1 MNSPV
6 NLPPPLPVRA
16 VAASTEE
23 TLRRL
28 YLSLFLRG
36 RGARGLKKDQAP
48 KSVGSKLA
56 MTLGLYALLGLLA
69 LAFIGQSTFALSA
82 YLHAMTLMFVGMFV
96 ASSSGEMLF
105 NKEEADIL
113 LHRPV
118 APRQLL
124 WAKVGVLVQVSIW
137 LAGAFNW
144 AGMIAGAF
152 TRDGGWLFP
161 VLHAFSTVLNALFCV
176 SSVVLV
182 YQLCLRWFGRE
193 RLDAL
198 MTTAQVFMAVG
209 VLLAGQAVPQL
220 MTRFHG
226 KFELSA
232 DTWWVWLLPPTW
244 FAGLDDAI
252 ARSGSHVAWILAF
265 TGFAVTAFTVWSAFG
280 RLAEDY
286 GSGLQKLNE
295 RSQLRAESR
304 PRRRWLSRVV
314 QMPPLSWWLNDS
326 VSRATF
332 LLVTAYLV
340 RDRDVKLR
348 VLPGL
353 APFLI
358 MPFVMLVNG
367 TRGDVASFGIAF
379 AGSYLAMA
387 VMLGMGLLR
396 YSQQWQAADVFRAAP
411 LPGPAPLSRGL
422 RRAVL
427 LMLAVPMIILYGIIT
442 WSFTRDFTLLSLLLP
457 GIIFTPIGLLV
468 PCVTG
473 EAVPLAE
480 PPEEAKSAGR
490 GAQIIVSTFITAVVA
505 GLSLWAWRGGWF
517 GWFLLAELFFVIV
530 TYLVLRPMSSRV
542 RWSPME

>member
-1 MNSPV
+1 MNAPPV
-6 NLPPPLPVRA
+6 MPPPLPVPA
-16 VAASTEE
+16 PAPPAEE

-28 YLSLFLRG
+28 YLTLFLRG

-56 MTLGLYALLGLLA
+56 MTLALYALIGASA

-96 ASSSGEMLF
+96 ASSSGELLF

-113 LHRPV
+113 LHCPV

-124 WAKVGVLVQVSIW
+124 WAKVRVLVQVSIW
-137 LAGAFNW
+137 LAGAFNLV
-144 AGMIAGAF
+144 GMIAGAF
-152 TRDGGWLFP
+152 ARDGGWLFP
-161 VLHAFSTVLNALFCV
+161 LLHANSTVVSTLFCV

-193 RLDAL
+193 RLDTL
-198 MTTAQVFMAVG
+198 MTTAQVLMAIG
-209 VLLAGQAVPQL
+209 VVVAGQVVPQL
-220 MTRFHG
+220 MTRLRG
-226 KFELSA
+226 KFELSVE
-232 DTWWVWLLPPTW
+232 TWWAWLLPPTW
-244 FAGLDDAI
+244 FAGFDDAI
-252 ARSGSHVAWILAF
+252 AGSGSHVAWALAF
-265 TGFAVTAFTVWSAFG
+265 TGVAVTTMTVWSAFG

-286 GSGLQKLNE
+286 GSGLQKLSE
-295 RSQLRAESR
+295 RSQPRVNSR
-304 PRRRWLSRVV
+304 SGRRWLSRVV
-314 QMPPLSWWLNDS
+314 EVPPLSWWLNDS

-332 LLVTAYLV
+332 LLVAAYLV

-348 VLPGL
+348 VFPGL

-358 MPFVMLVNG
+358 MPFVMLLNG
-367 TRGDVASFGIAF
+367 ARGDVGSFSVAF

-387 VMLGMGLLR
+387 AMLAMGLLR

-411 LPGPAPLSRGL
+411 LPGPAPLNRGL

-427 LMLAVPMIILYGIIT
+427 VMLAVPMIVLYGLVT
-442 WSFTRDFTLLSLLLP
+442 WIFTRDITLLALLLP
-457 GIIFTPIGLLV
+457 GIIATPIGVLV
-468 PCVTG
+468 PCVRG
-473 EAVPLAE
+473 ESVPLAE

-490 GAQIIVSTFITAVVA
+490 GAQIVVSLVTTAVVT
-505 GLSLWAWRGGWF
+505 GLSLWAWGGGWF
-517 GWFLLAELFFVIV
+517 GWFLLAELTFV
-530 TYLVLRPMSSRV
+530 TLAYLILRPIASRA